1 MFISKDK
8 KLTFS
13 HHFLEPSESNHR
25 QYEALRAY
33 FVEGLRSAEA
43 AARFGYTS
51 GSFRSLV
58 HQFRQNPQRSFFVPS
73 QAESQHARRQQDSRQ
88 RVVALRKQN
97 LSIYDISQALRHEG
111 LALSP
116 VAIDNILKQEGFAR
130 LPPPPRPGTAAR
142 YTPYQRRC
150 RRRSRLGSYAP
161 TVPHQVRRPVFV
173 S

>member
-1 MFISKDK
+1 MFISKDQ

-43 AARFGYTS
+43 AARFGYTP

-58 HQFRQNPQRSFFVPS
+58 HQFRQYPQRSFFVPS
-73 QAESQHARRQQDSRQ
+73 QAESQHARRQQDSRR

-97 LSIYDISQALRHEG
+97 LSIYDITDSCAANG
-111 LALSP
+111 
-116 VAIDNILKQEGFAR
+116 VF
-130 LPPPPRPGTAAR
+130 PGKS
-142 YTPYQRRC
+142 C
-150 RRRSRLGSYAP
+150 
-161 TVPHQVRRPVFV
+161 V
-173 S
+173 